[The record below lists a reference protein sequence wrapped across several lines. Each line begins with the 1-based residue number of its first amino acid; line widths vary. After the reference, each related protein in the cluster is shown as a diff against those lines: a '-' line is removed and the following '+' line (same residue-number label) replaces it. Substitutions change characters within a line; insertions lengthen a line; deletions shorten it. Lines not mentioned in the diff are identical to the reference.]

1 MKTLSLLITTLTLM
15 CGLPVLAADQ
25 DEKSQAAPPSPISQT
40 PALSDIPK
48 MKEQG
53 KRIAELMEQLAKET
67 NPEIRR
73 RLMSEATCPQ

>member
-1 MKTLSLLITTLTLM
+1 MKTLSLLIAALVLA
-15 CGLPVLAADQ
+15 CGLPALAADQ
-25 DEKSQAAPPSPISQT
+25 EEKLQAAPPSQISQT
-40 PALSDIPK
+40 PALSEIPK

-53 KRIAELMEQLAKET
+53 KRMAELMEQLTKET